1 MKEFIKNSKK
11 DSAKDF
17 NREDLRQIDFTE
29 EYRNR
34 EMDLKR
40 LVLYFQ
46 KRIWLVIMLTV
57 LGAAA
62 GGILYQ
68 MLHSMKMPVEYQAVS
83 KLYISFGHDESGEV
97 YQYYNGYT
105 WNDLLDTD
113 PIMDLVMV
121 YLPGY
126 EKEQVTES
134 TTAEILSDIRLLTIT
149 VRGEDEKFVR
159 EISYAVENGLKEFAR
174 ESEELEQIKVIRAGV
189 PERVYWDDRTTAAC
203 VTGAV
208 ILGVLSLLVLGFNYA
223 LDEAVYVQEDIERRY
238 GVKALGILT
247 RSQKG
252 LEPYARELKANIRYA
267 VGEKKAFA
275 VVDMGNH
282 ADLRGGEL
290 ERLLN
295 REMLEVFGGGSH
307 TKEEEDFGWNFAK
320 EEEEELS
327 HGDWKVTAF
336 GENVLSEE
344 ECRQIREI
352 GGVILLLPFGVD
364 VGRKTSRIL
373 SLLKNQDC
381 PLIGMVI
388 AQADE
393 EFLNRYYA

>member
-1 MKEFIKNSKK
+1 MRMECN
-11 DSAKDF
+11 
-17 NREDLRQIDFTE
+17 E

-40 LVLYFQ
+40 LVLFFQ
-46 KRIWLVIMLTV
+46 KKLWLVIMLV
-57 LGAAA
+57 ILGATA

-113 PIMDLVMV
+113 PIMDLVMM

-126 EKEQVTES
+126 EKEQVMEA

-149 VRGEDEKFVR
+149 VRGEEEKFVR
-159 EISYAVENGLKEFAR
+159 EISRATENGLKEFGR
-174 ESEELEQIKVIRAGV
+174 ESEELEQIKVIRSGV
-189 PERVYWDDRTTAAC
+189 PQRVYWDDRTSAAC
-203 VTGAV
+203 ITGAV
-208 ILGVLSLLVLGFNYA
+208 ILGVISLLVIGFNYA
-223 LDEAVYVQEDIERRY
+223 LDEAVYVQEDIEKRY

-275 VVDMGNH
+275 VVDMDNH
-282 ADLRGGEL
+282 ADLRGREL
-290 ERLLN
+290 ERILN
-295 REMLEVFGGGSH
+295 REAMEVFGGGH
-307 TKEEEDFGWNFAK
+307 TREEEDFGWNFAK
-320 EEEEELS
+320 EEEQLPEGE
-327 HGDWKVTAF
+327 WKVTAF

-344 ECRQIREI
+344 ECRQLREI

-381 PLIGMVI
+381 PVIGMVV

>member
-1 MKEFIKNSKK
+1 MKMECN
-11 DSAKDF
+11 
-17 NREDLRQIDFTE
+17 E

-40 LVLYFQ
+40 LVLFFQ
-46 KRIWLVIMLTV
+46 KKLWLVIMLV
-57 LGAAA
+57 ILGATA

-113 PIMDLVMV
+113 PIMDLVMM

-126 EKEQVTES
+126 EKEQVMEA
-134 TTAEILSDIRLLTIT
+134 TTAEILSDIRLRTIT
-149 VRGEDEKFVR
+149 VRGEEEKFVR
-159 EISYAVENGLKEFAR
+159 EISRATENGLKEFGR
-174 ESEELEQIKVIRAGV
+174 ESEELEQIKVIRSGV
-189 PERVYWDDRTTAAC
+189 PQRVYWDDRTSAAC
-203 VTGAV
+203 ITGAV
-208 ILGVLSLLVLGFNYA
+208 ILGVISLLVIGFNYA
-223 LDEAVYVQEDIERRY
+223 LDEAVYVQEDIEKRY

-275 VVDMGNH
+275 VVDMDNH
-282 ADLRGGEL
+282 ADLRGSEL
-290 ERLLN
+290 ERILN
-295 REMLEVFGGGSH
+295 REAMEVFGGGH
-307 TKEEEDFGWNFAK
+307 TREEEDFGWNFAK
-320 EEEEELS
+320 EEEQLPEGE
-327 HGDWKVTAF
+327 WKVTAF

-344 ECRQIREI
+344 ECRQLREI

-381 PLIGMVI
+381 PVIGMVV

>member
-1 MKEFIKNSKK
+1 MKMECN
-11 DSAKDF
+11 
-17 NREDLRQIDFTE
+17 E

-40 LVLYFQ
+40 LVLFFQ
-46 KRIWLVIMLTV
+46 KKLWLVIMLV
-57 LGAAA
+57 ILGATA

-113 PIMDLVMV
+113 PIMDLVMM

-126 EKEQVTES
+126 EKEQVMEA

-149 VRGEDEKFVR
+149 VRGEEEKFVR
-159 EISYAVENGLKEFAR
+159 EISRATENGLKEFGR
-174 ESEELEQIKVIRAGV
+174 ESEELEQIKVIRSGV
-189 PERVYWDDRTTAAC
+189 PQRVYWDDRTSAAC
-203 VTGAV
+203 ITGAV
-208 ILGVLSLLVLGFNYA
+208 ILGVISLLVIGFNYA
-223 LDEAVYVQEDIERRY
+223 LDEAVYVQEDIEKRY

-252 LEPYARELKANIRYA
+252 LEPYARGLKANIRYA

-275 VVDMGNH
+275 VVDMDNH
-282 ADLRGGEL
+282 ADLRGREL
-290 ERLLN
+290 ERILN
-295 REMLEVFGGGSH
+295 REAMEVFGGGH
-307 TKEEEDFGWNFAK
+307 TREEEDFGWNFAK
-320 EEEEELS
+320 EEEQLPEGE
-327 HGDWKVTAF
+327 WKVTAF

-344 ECRQIREI
+344 ECRQLREI

-381 PLIGMVI
+381 PVIGMVV

>member
-1 MKEFIKNSKK
+1 MKMECN
-11 DSAKDF
+11 
-17 NREDLRQIDFTE
+17 E

-40 LVLYFQ
+40 LVLFFQ
-46 KRIWLVIMLTV
+46 KKLWLVIMLV
-57 LGAAA
+57 ILGATA

-113 PIMDLVMV
+113 PIMDLVMM

-126 EKEQVTES
+126 EKEQVMEA

-149 VRGEDEKFVR
+149 VRGEEEKFVR
-159 EISYAVENGLKEFAR
+159 EVSRATENGLKEFGR
-174 ESEELEQIKVIRAGV
+174 ESEELEQIKVIRSGV
-189 PERVYWDDRTTAAC
+189 PQRVYWDDRTSAAC
-203 VTGAV
+203 ITGAV
-208 ILGVLSLLVLGFNYA
+208 ILGVISLLVIGFNYA
-223 LDEAVYVQEDIERRY
+223 LDEAVYVQEDIEKRY

-275 VVDMGNH
+275 VVDMDNH
-282 ADLRGGEL
+282 ADLRGSEL
-290 ERLLN
+290 ERILN
-295 REMLEVFGGGSH
+295 REAMEVFGGGH
-307 TKEEEDFGWNFAK
+307 TREEEDFGWNFAK
-320 EEEEELS
+320 EEEQLPEGE
-327 HGDWKVTAF
+327 WKVTAF
-336 GENVLSEE
+336 GEDVLSEE
-344 ECRQIREI
+344 ECRQLREI

-381 PLIGMVI
+381 PVIGMVV

>member
-1 MKEFIKNSKK
+1 MKMECN
-11 DSAKDF
+11 
-17 NREDLRQIDFTE
+17 E

-40 LVLYFQ
+40 LVLFFQ
-46 KRIWLVIMLTV
+46 KKLWLVIMLV
-57 LGAAA
+57 ILGATA

-113 PIMDLVMV
+113 PIMDLVLM

-126 EKEQVTES
+126 EKEQVMEA

-149 VRGEDEKFVR
+149 VRGEEEKFVR
-159 EISYAVENGLKEFAR
+159 EISRATENGLKEFGR
-174 ESEELEQIKVIRAGV
+174 ESEELEQIKVIRSGV
-189 PERVYWDDRTTAAC
+189 PQRVYWDDRTSAAC
-203 VTGAV
+203 ITGAV
-208 ILGVLSLLVLGFNYA
+208 ILGVISLLVIGFNYA
-223 LDEAVYVQEDIERRY
+223 LDEAVYVQEDIEKRY

-275 VVDMGNH
+275 VVDMDNH
-282 ADLRGGEL
+282 ADLRGREL
-290 ERLLN
+290 ERILN
-295 REMLEVFGGGSH
+295 REAMEVFGGGH
-307 TKEEEDFGWNFAK
+307 TREEEDFGWNFAK
-320 EEEEELS
+320 EEEQLPEGE
-327 HGDWKVTAF
+327 WKVTAF

-344 ECRQIREI
+344 ECRQLREI

-381 PLIGMVI
+381 PVIGMVV

>member
-1 MKEFIKNSKK
+1 MKMECN
-11 DSAKDF
+11 
-17 NREDLRQIDFTE
+17 E

-40 LVLYFQ
+40 LVLFFQ
-46 KRIWLVIMLTV
+46 KKLWLVIMLV
-57 LGAAA
+57 ILGATA

-113 PIMDLVMV
+113 PIMDLVMM

-126 EKEQVTES
+126 EKEQVMEA

-149 VRGEDEKFVR
+149 VRGEEEKFVR
-159 EISYAVENGLKEFAR
+159 EISRATENGLKEFGR
-174 ESEELEQIKVIRAGV
+174 ESEELEQIKVIRSGV
-189 PERVYWDDRTTAAC
+189 PQRVYWDDRTSAAC
-203 VTGAV
+203 ITGAV
-208 ILGVLSLLVLGFNYA
+208 ILGVISLLVIGFNYA
-223 LDEAVYVQEDIERRY
+223 LDEAVYVQEDIEKRY

-267 VGEKKAFA
+267 AGEKKAFA
-275 VVDMGNH
+275 VVDMDNH
-282 ADLRGGEL
+282 ADLRGSEL
-290 ERLLN
+290 ERILN
-295 REMLEVFGGGSH
+295 REAMEVFGGGH
-307 TKEEEDFGWNFAK
+307 TREEEDFGWNFAK
-320 EEEEELS
+320 EEEQLPEGE
-327 HGDWKVTAF
+327 WKVTAF

-344 ECRQIREI
+344 ECRQLREI

-381 PLIGMVI
+381 PVIGMVV

>member
-1 MKEFIKNSKK
+1 MKMECN
-11 DSAKDF
+11 
-17 NREDLRQIDFTE
+17 E

-40 LVLYFQ
+40 LVLFFQ
-46 KRIWLVIMLTV
+46 KKLWLVIMLV
-57 LGAAA
+57 ILGATA

-113 PIMDLVMV
+113 PIMDLVMM

-126 EKEQVTES
+126 EKEQVMEA
-134 TTAEILSDIRLLTIT
+134 TTAEILSDIRLLSIT
-149 VRGEDEKFVR
+149 VRGEEEKFVR
-159 EISYAVENGLKEFAR
+159 EISRATENGLKEFGR
-174 ESEELEQIKVIRAGV
+174 ESEELEQIKVIRSGV
-189 PERVYWDDRTTAAC
+189 PQRVYWDDRTSAAC
-203 VTGAV
+203 ITGAV
-208 ILGVLSLLVLGFNYA
+208 ILGVISLLVIGFNYA
-223 LDEAVYVQEDIERRY
+223 LDEAVYVQEDIEKRY

-275 VVDMGNH
+275 VVDMDNH
-282 ADLRGGEL
+282 ADLRGREL
-290 ERLLN
+290 ERILN
-295 REMLEVFGGGSH
+295 REAMEVFGGGH
-307 TKEEEDFGWNFAK
+307 TREEEDFGWNFAK
-320 EEEEELS
+320 EEEQLPEGE
-327 HGDWKVTAF
+327 WKVTAF

-344 ECRQIREI
+344 ECRQLREI

-381 PLIGMVI
+381 PVIGMVV